1 MDGTYKIGDI
11 YSENGMKGVV
21 FAVEQNGKH
30 GKILSLDEAELS
42 WCRSSEWVKKIEVG
56 CFNRTD
62 GEENMKK
69 ITSFLGW
76 EENYPA
82 FKWCRDK
89 GDAWYLPAKEELS
102 QFALSEREAVNAA
115 LASEGAKLIPNVGE
129 AGRYWSSTE
138 YDAASV
144 WHAYMRYG
152 LEYYTVK
159 YLTYRVRA
167 VAKF

>member
-42 WCRSSEWVKKIEVG
+42 WCRSSEWVKKNEVG

-76 EENYPA
+76 
-82 FKWCRDK
+82 
-89 GDAWYLPAKEELS
+89 
-102 QFALSEREAVNAA
+102 
-115 LASEGAKLIPNVGE
+115 
-129 AGRYWSSTE
+129 
-138 YDAASV
+138 
-144 WHAYMRYG
+144 
-152 LEYYTVK
+152 
-159 YLTYRVRA
+159 
-167 VAKF
+167 